1 VAATDSIGIGW
12 DEVART
18 SRRRSFVISTEWVF
32 LGLFVAG
39 LAWVPHWY
47 GSNRLIAWG
56 INAVLFPGLAALYEV
71 SLLVR
76 GAGHP
81 VPPRQIRVSAVLFA
95 VVVAWILVQ
104 NATWVP
110 TALQH
115 PIWSLASDALS
126 WPIAGRISVD
136 PDLTAIALLRLLT
149 AASAFWLALQL
160 SRDAVR
166 ARLLIWSVVAIAA
179 GYGAAALFAL
189 GALPN
194 GRLFPELGPTKF
206 ATSTFVNQN
215 NYVTYAGIGLIAA
228 VAGILRLYRRE
239 LGQTGRLWRL
249 KIAALIDATGS
260 KAALPLAFAAVLI
273 TSLLLT
279 GSRAGIIATALGL
292 FVLFI
297 LNVRRAGG
305 VQRNDILLLGFASLL
320 VVAALFAFGDALVG
334 RITAQGFSDPGRPIA
349 RILTLQSIRNAPLL
363 GYGYGTFA
371 AAFPMF
377 RDDSIGVVLIW
388 DKAHNTYLEI
398 LQGLGLVVGGM
409 LIACVAVLI
418 WNCAKGAMTLKRGAT
433 IPAIAV
439 GVSSLVG
446 SHAFIDFSL
455 QIQAVALTY
464 MAVLGAGVAQACGQP
479 TESERERI

>member
-1 VAATDSIGIGW
+1 VAATDSIGVSW
-12 DEVART
+12 DEAARR
-18 SRRRSFVISTEWVF
+18 SRRPTFVISTEWVF

-39 LAWVPHWY
+39 LAWVPYWY

-56 INAVLFPGLAALYEV
+56 VNAVIFPGLAALYEL

-76 GAGHP
+76 GAEHP
-81 VPPRQIRVSAVLFA
+81 VPLRPIRASAILFA
-95 VVVAWILVQ
+95 AVVAWILLQ
-104 NATWVP
+104 NSPWMP
-110 TALQH
+110 LALQH
-115 PIWSLASDALS
+115 PIWGLASDVLS
-126 WPIAGRISVD
+126 WPLAGRISVD

-160 SRDAVR
+160 SRDAAP

-179 GYGAAALFAL
+179 CYGAAGLFAL

-194 GRLFPELGPTKF
+194 GRLFAELGRNNF
-206 ATSTFVNQN
+206 MTSTFVNQN
-215 NYVTYAGIGLIAA
+215 NYVTYAGISLIAA

-239 LGQTGRLWRL
+239 LRQTGRLWRL
-249 KIAALIDATGS
+249 KIATLIDVTGN
-260 KAALPLAFAAVLI
+260 KAALPLAFAAVII

-279 GSRAGIIATALGL
+279 GSRGGIIATLLGL

-297 LNVRRAGG
+297 LNVRKAGG
-305 VQRNDILLLGFASLL
+305 VQRNDVLLLAFASLL
-320 VVAALFAFGDALVG
+320 VVAALFAFGDTLVG
-334 RITAQGFSDPGRPIA
+334 RITAQGFSDPGRPVA
-349 RILTLQSIRNAPLL
+349 RVVTLNSILSAPLL

-377 RDDSIGVVLIW
+377 RDDSIGVVMVW

-398 LQGLGLVVGGM
+398 LQGLGLVFGGM

-418 WNCAKGAMTLKRGAT
+418 WQCAKGAMTLKRGAT
-433 IPAIAV
+433 IPVVAV
-439 GVSSLVG
+439 SVSFLVG
-446 SHAFIDFSL
+446 AHALIDFSL

-464 MAVLGAGVAQACGQP
+464 MAVLGAGVAQACGRP
-479 TESERERI
+479 SETERQRI